1 MSKLCITS
9 NILIKKV
16 SNENI
21 IKSEK
26 ILVLQRREKSIQL
39 WNDC

>member
-1 MSKLCITS
+1 MSKLCITL

-26 ILVLQRREKSIQL
+26 NISFTKKRKINTIME
-39 WNDC
+39 